1 MTYNDCIERYKEE
14 LLKIIHEF
22 YNENNI
28 SGLPIL
34 GISDRKSFF
43 INTKK
48 TLDYIEEVENM
59 PLYSPNLAILKFLPK
74 DKSGKPNKSELKK
87 YILQKKSAKKRRLA
101 LLRGVCLEQHERWV
115 KGCASF
121 VQEMEKDVLPYLETS
136 TTSPLF
142 RFRFFD
148 DPSYEDDLI
157 DGDALSVF
165 SCFTA
170 YLQRLKLDGK
180 KINQAIQIV
189 KETMEHQ
196 GNDYYERPRDGS
208 LIQIHSNVE
217 KKELQVVVPFPERGI
232 NWDNVKWE
240 NIKMVIRVGSKEI
253 DISINGSKRK
263 NYNYSMMG
271 FKQQRM
277 DKPNKAWY
285 VFLCLARADNNI
297 LSLKTLTEFSVRMKL
312 QAFHDRMS
320 EVRTKVKDLFPNL
333 TGNPIPHTKK
343 VGYKP
348 KFSIFVIGDPTDS
361 KEFAKETDNL
371 DYQS

>member
-1 MTYNDCIERYKEE
+1 MTYNNCIERYKEE
-14 LLKIIHEF
+14 LLKIIPEF
-22 YNENNI
+22 YKETYI
-28 SGLPIL
+28 SCLPAL

-43 INTKK
+43 INTNK
-48 TLDYIEEVENM
+48 TLDYIKDVENM
-59 PLYSPNLAILKFLPK
+59 PLYSPNLGMLKLLPK
-74 DKSGKPNKSELKK
+74 DNSGKLYKSELKK
-87 YILQKKSAKKRRLA
+87 YILQKKRNKKKQLA
-101 LLRGVCLEQHERWV
+101 SLRGVYLEQHERWV
-115 KGCASF
+115 KRCASF

-142 RFRFFD
+142 RFKFFD
-148 DPSYEDDLI
+148 DPRYEDDLV

-180 KINQAIQIV
+180 EINQAIQIV
-189 KETMEHQ
+189 KEIMEDQ
-196 GNDYYERPRDGS
+196 GDGFYEGHRDGS
-208 LIQIHSNVE
+208 VIPIHSKPE
-217 KKELQVVVPFPERGI
+217 KKDLQMVVPFPERGI
-232 NWDNVKWE
+232 NWNNVKWE
-240 NIKMVIRVGSKEI
+240 NIEMIIRVGSKEI

-297 LSLKTLTEFSVRMKL
+297 LSLKTLTEFSIRMKL

-320 EVRTKVKDLFPNL
+320 EVRTKVRDLFPNL
-333 TGNPIPHTKK
+333 TGDPIPHTKK

-361 KEFAKETDNL
+361 KEFAKETDNP
-371 DYQS
+371 DYHS